1 MAGDLSGEP
10 SESAATPFGDFG
22 DVSPVGAVLVR
33 PVLRRE
39 VVAVTLWTLMAD
51 LLIFR
56 VHGFSGP
63 GVFFGLVPLL
73 FLIGCDYAMQ

>member
-10 SESAATPFGDFG
+10 SESAATRWGDSG
-22 DVSPVGAVLVR
+22 DVSPVNAVLVR

-39 VVAVTLWTLMAD
+39 LVAVTLWTLMAD

-56 VHGFSGP
+56 AHGFSGP

-73 FLIGCDYAMQ
+73 LLIGCDYAMQ